1 MSLVLLGVVE
11 EVALSLG
18 ICVAEVVVEVVDTV
32 WDGNEDEEEDAAK
45 RERSDEDI
53 DGWSEA
59 TALT

>member
-1 MSLVLLGVVE
+1 M
-11 EVALSLG
+11 
-18 ICVAEVVVEVVDTV
+18 VEVVDTV

>member
-18 ICVAEVVVEVVDTV
+18 ICVAEMVEVVDTV

-45 RERSDEDI
+45 RERRDADI

-59 TALT
+59 TAPT